1 MNDWANAKFAV
12 GQPVRR
18 TEDPVLV
25 QGKGRYTD
33 DVNLPNQAY
42 AFVVRSRH
50 AHGLIRDLDIG
61 PARALPGVYGI
72 FTGADLKAAGY
83 GGLKCIA
90 QFPNRDGTPFKP
102 PLWFP
107 FATDRVRH
115 VGEPVAVV
123 VAETASAA
131 RDAAEAIGLDIEELP
146 AVTRAS
152 DAAKPGAPQLH
163 DDVKG
168 NVALD
173 FHYGDAAKVEAAF
186 KAAKHVVKVALRN
199 TRVVVAA
206 MEPRAAIASFDAA
219 SGRYTLQV
227 GCQGAYGLKMGM
239 ADIMKVAPEKMR
251 ILAGNVGG
259 SFGMKAA
266 PYPEYVGLLH
276 AAKILGRPVKWT
288 NDRSESFLS
297 DTHGRDHEMTSELA
311 LDAEGHFLALR
322 VTGHSNMGAYV
333 AAVAPI
339 MSTMNAVKNTQSV
352 YKTPL
357 IEVST
362 RCMLTNTTAVS
373 AYRGAGRPEGNYYME
388 RLVEEAARVVGMDA
402 IELRRKNMI
411 RPEQMPYAAASGMTY
426 DSGEFERLLDR
437 ALQAADWQ
445 GFAKRKA
452 ESETKGLLRGR
463 GLGCFLEVT
472 APPGAEMGGIRFE
485 ANGDVTIISGT
496 LDYGQGHAA
505 PFAQVLSQRLGIPF
519 ERIRLFQ
526 GDSDQLIVGGGTGG
540 SRSITASGTAIVEAS
555 EKVVEAGKAIAA
567 HVLEAS
573 ASDIE
578 FADGRFRIAGTDR
591 GIGIMDLAARL
602 RAGIK
607 LPEGAPKTLDVAHAT
622 KPIQSTFP
630 NGCHVAEVEIDPETG
645 VVTIARYV
653 AMSDFGTVVN
663 PLLVEGQVHGG
674 VVQGAGQVL
683 MENVVFDDNGQ
694 PLTGSFVDYAMP
706 RADDMPNFV
715 SFTHD
720 VPAKSNPLGTKGCG
734 EAGSAGALPSLTN
747 AILDALRPLGVRHL
761 DMPASPERVW
771 RAIRSAK
778 AGST

>member
-1 MNDWANAKFAV
+1 MNDWATAKFGI

-25 QGKGRYTD
+25 LGKGRYTD

-42 AFVVRSRH
+42 AFIVRSRH
-50 AHGLIRDLDIG
+50 AHGRIKSLDIG
-61 PARALPGVYGI
+61 AAKASSGVLGI

-90 QFPNRDGTPFKP
+90 QFPNRDGSPFKP

-115 VGEPVAVV
+115 VGEPVAIV
-123 VAETASAA
+123 VAETPNAA
-131 RDAAEAIGLDIEELP
+131 RDAAEAVLLDIDELP
-146 AVTRAS
+146 AVTLAS
-152 DAAKPGAPQLH
+152 EAAKPGAPQLH
-163 DDVKG
+163 DDIKG

-173 FHYGDAAKVEAAF
+173 FHYGDSAKVEAAF
-186 KAAKHVVKVALRN
+186 KSAKHVVKLALRN

-206 MEPRAAIASFDAA
+206 MEPRAAIGAFDAA
-219 SGRYTLQV
+219 SGRFTLQA
-227 GCQGAYGLKMGM
+227 GCQGAFGLKMGM

-251 ILAGNVGG
+251 VLAGNVGG
-259 SFGMKAA
+259 SFGMKAS

-276 AAKILGRPVKWT
+276 AARVLGRPVKWT

-311 LDAEGHFLALR
+311 LDADGHFLALR
-322 VTGHSNMGAYV
+322 VAGHSNMGAYV

-388 RLVEEAARVVGMDA
+388 RLIEEAARVTGIDA
-402 IELRRKNMI
+402 LTLRRKNMV

-426 DSGEFERLLDR
+426 DSGDFERLLDR
-437 ALQAADWQ
+437 ALDAADWN
-445 GFAKRKA
+445 GFAARKA
-452 ESETKGLLRGR
+452 ASEKHGLLRGR

-505 PFAQVLSQRLGIPF
+505 AFAQVLSARLGIPF

-555 EKVVEAGKAIAA
+555 AQVVDAGKKIAA

-573 ASDIE
+573 AADIE
-578 FADGRFRIAGTDR
+578 FADGRFVIAGTDR

-602 RAGIK
+602 RAGLA
-607 LPEGAPKTLDVAHAT
+607 LPEGLPKSLDVSHAT
-622 KPIQSTFP
+622 KPIPSTFP
-630 NGCHVAEVEIDPETG
+630 NGCHIAEVEIDPETG
-645 VVTIARYV
+645 VVRIARYV

-683 MENVVFDDNGQ
+683 MENVVFDAQGQ
-694 PLTGSFVDYAMP
+694 PLTGTFADYAMP
-706 RADDMPNFV
+706 RADDVPNFV
-715 SFTHD
+715 SHTHD

-771 RAIRSAK
+771 RAIQEAK
-778 AGST
+778 SKNK